1 VAAGAGIFLAAAR
14 REAVVAVLV
23 AGDEVDAATDSLARV
38 AGLGRLAG
46 VTGRARLA
54 TSGRVALLGS
64 FWAPPLLL
72 IVTPGATSTVDD
84 DEPVGVDVV
93 PDVVVPGVD
102 VGAVPVVPFEAG
114 RLGAE
119 LVLCVEL
126 VADLVELV
134 SGDDDELLDDDEDE
148 EDDGLSAAA
157 TPWPVATAVSS
168 HAEPTS
174 PPYRQA
180 RAAVLA
186 LREIGWCERIL
197 CTFRRSAREAKTAGP
212 SACNWVDRAAYMWDV
227 L

>member
-1 VAAGAGIFLAAAR
+1 M
-14 REAVVAVLV
+14 
-23 AGDEVDAATDSLARV
+23 
-38 AGLGRLAG
+38 
-46 VTGRARLA
+46 
-54 TSGRVALLGS
+54 ALLGS

-84 DEPVGVDVV
+84 DEPVGVVVVPDVVV

-102 VGAVPVVPFEAG
+102 VGVVPVVPVEVG
-114 RLGAE
+114 RLGAG
-119 LVLCVEL
+119 LVPCVEP
-126 VADLVELV
+126 VADLVELG
-134 SGDDDELLDDDEDE
+134 SGDDDELLDDDDEDE
-148 EDDGLSAAA
+148 ERMRRMLSAAA

-212 SACNWVDRAAYMWDV
+212 SSCDWVDRVEYMMGRP
-227 L
+227 LAN

>member
-1 VAAGAGIFLAAAR
+1 MAAGAEIVLAAAR
-14 REAVVAVLV
+14 REAVVAVMV

-38 AGLGRLAG
+38 AGLGGLAG

-93 PDVVVPGVD
+93 PDVVVPDVVVPGVD
-102 VGAVPVVPFEAG
+102 VGVVPVVPVEVG
-114 RLGAE
+114 RLGAG
-119 LVLCVEL
+119 LVPCVEL

-134 SGDDDELLDDDEDE
+134 SGDDDELLDDDDEDE

-186 LREIGWCERIL
+186 LREIGWCERT
-197 CTFRRSAREAKTAGP
+197 CWRVFRRSAREAKTAGP
-212 SACNWVDRAAYMWDV
+212 VSVQ
-227 L
+227 LGG

>member
-1 VAAGAGIFLAAAR
+1 M
-14 REAVVAVLV
+14 
-23 AGDEVDAATDSLARV
+23 
-38 AGLGRLAG
+38 
-46 VTGRARLA
+46 
-54 TSGRVALLGS
+54 ALLGS
-64 FWAPPLLL
+64 FCAPPLLL

-93 PDVVVPGVD
+93 PDVVVGVD
-102 VGAVPVVPFEAG
+102 VGVVPVVPVEVG
-114 RLGAE
+114 RLGAG
-119 LVLCVEL
+119 LVPCVEL

-148 EDDGLSAAA
+148 EDGGSSAAA

-186 LREIGWCERIL
+186 LREIGWCERT
-197 CTFRRSAREAKTAGP
+197 CWRVFRRSAREAKTAGP